1 MRADRRAE
9 SGRVIS
15 ATRQEIADPAL
26 DLVCAIEA
34 ADGLDGQHAAQ
45 PGPRAQS
52 FQGRGLG
59 AGEHPAA
66 NQAAMGFVKGI
77 AAGTAWGATAKAMLL
92 EVLHYRR
99 MGQRMIAQGRRM
111 KVIPALPWAACF

>member
-1 MRADRRAE
+1 MRADCRAE

-15 ATRQEIADPAL
+15 ATRQEIADLAL
-26 DLVCAIEA
+26 DLVCAIDA
-34 ADGLDGQHAAQ
+34 TDGLDGQHGAQ

-52 FQGRGLG
+52 LQGRGLG

-77 AAGTAWGATAKAMLL
+77 AAGAAWGAAAEAMLL
-92 EVLHYRR
+92 EVLHRRR
-99 MGQRMIAQGRRM
+99 MGQRM
-111 KVIPALPWAACF
+111 

>member
-1 MRADRRAE
+1 MRADCRAE

-15 ATRQEIADPAL
+15 ATRQEIADLAL

-34 ADGLDGQHAAQ
+34 ADGLDGQHGAQ

-52 FQGRGLG
+52 LQGRGLG

-66 NQAAMGFVKGI
+66 NQTAMGLVKGI
-77 AAGTAWGATAKAMLL
+77 AAGTGLGAPRRKQCSSKCRTTAAWAS
-92 EVLHYRR
+92 
-99 MGQRMIAQGRRM
+99 
-111 KVIPALPWAACF
+111 